1 MGDHTQPP
9 TPMSKHTLL
18 GQVRA
23 VLTGTIRPLGDRQV
37 PSAIDKQPRYGPQ
50 QVRLLG
56 LTGDEQADRRV
67 HGGIDKAVHCYA
79 WSHYAWWQERYPQ
92 QPLFGQP
99 GAFGE
104 NLSLDGITEDDVC
117 IGDIL
122 QIGSASFAV
131 SQGRQP
137 CFKLNLRF
145 GIPDMAMQ
153 VQDSLRAG
161 WYLRVLQEGS
171 LQAGDG
177 VYLLERNWPDY
188 SVARLLALIR
198 DRETRPKVLEPL
210 LQLPLPE
217 SWRKLFA
224 RRLEVAEVEDWGR
237 RMRETE

>member
-1 MGDHTQPP
+1 
-9 TPMSKHTLL
+9 MSKHTLL

-79 WSHYAWWQERYPQ
+79 WSHYAWWQAHYPQ

-104 NLSLDGITEDDVC
+104 NLSLDGMTENDVC
-117 IGDIL
+117 IGDVL
-122 QIGSASFAV
+122 QIGSARFAV

-145 GIPDMAMQ
+145 ELPDMAAQ

-171 LQAGDG
+171 LQAGDD

-198 DRETRPKVLEPL
+198 DRETQPKVLEPL

-224 RRLEVAEVEDWGR
+224 RRLEAAEVEDWGR
-237 RMRETE
+237 RMRG

>member
-1 MGDHTQPP
+1 
-9 TPMSKHTLL
+9 MSKHTLL

-23 VLTGTIRPLGDRQV
+23 VLTGTIRPLGERQV
-37 PSAIDKQPRYGPQ
+37 PSAIHKQPVHGAHPVQ
-50 QVRLLG
+50 LLG
-56 LTGDEQADRRV
+56 LAGDQQADQRV

-79 WSHYAWWQERYPQ
+79 WSHYAWWRERYPQ

-117 IGDIL
+117 IGDVL

-145 GIPDMAMQ
+145 DLPDMAMQ

-161 WYLRVLQEGS
+161 WYLRVLQEGT
-171 LQAGDG
+171 LQAGDD
-177 VYLLERNWPDY
+177 VYLLQRARPDY
-188 SVARLLALIR
+188 SVARLLSLIR
-198 DRETRPKVLEPL
+198 DRETRPVVLDPV

-224 RRLEVAEVEDWGR
+224 RRRDAGEVEDWTR
-237 RMRETE
+237 RMGGTP